1 MRLLSILLCFLAAL
15 LVACGGGGGDKTPTP
30 PASETTSPEAL
41 QTAEAAI
48 PDPFASLN
56 SYNYDLKLLA
66 DGQLNVEIKGSVQAP
81 DRIAMDV
88 FESDSGQPIESVI
101 IIGNQAW
108 DKSSSTENQWVAIDI
123 GAAEGDVSGVQPK
136 DFWSVLP
143 VDQLTS
149 QANDLGEENVNG
161 VASHHLQSTNLSSD
175 TKSILATVFGLEVDS
190 GTIDIWRADD
200 GGWPVKA
207 QLSVKFPNGEAIS
220 TAEID
225 WLISNVNSVAVQPP
239 Q

>member
-1 MRLLSILLCFLAAL
+1 MRLLPILPGLLAAL

-30 PASETTSPEAL
+30 PAIETTSPQAL

-56 SYNYDLKLLA
+56 SYNYDVKVLA
-66 DGQLNVEIKGSVQAP
+66 DGQLHSEIK
-81 DRIAMDV
+81 
-88 FESDSGQPIESVI
+88 GQPIESVI

-108 DKSSSTENQWVAIDI
+108 EKNSSTENQWIAIDI

-136 DFWSVLP
+136 DFWNLLP

-175 TKSILATVFGLEVDS
+175 TKSLLATFFGLEVDS
-190 GTIDIWRADD
+190 GTTDVWRADA
-200 GGWPVKA
+200 GAWPVKA
-207 QLSVKFPNGEAIS
+207 QVSVKFANGEAVS
-220 TAEID
+220 TAETD
-225 WLISNVNSVAVQPP
+225 WQISNVNSVAVQPP

>member
-1 MRLLSILLCFLAAL
+1 MRLLPILPGLLAAL

-30 PASETTSPEAL
+30 PAIETTSPQAL

-56 SYNYDLKLLA
+56 SYNYDVKVLA
-66 DGQLNVEIKGSVQAP
+66 DGQLHSEIKGSIQAP
-81 DRIAMDV
+81 DRITMDA
-88 FESDSGQPIESVI
+88 FLSDAGQPIESVI

-108 DKSSSTENQWVAIDI
+108 EKNSSTENQWIAIDI

-136 DFWSVLP
+136 DFWNLLP

-175 TKSILATVFGLEVDS
+175 TKSLLATFFGLEVDS
-190 GTIDIWRADD
+190 GTTDVWRADA
-200 GGWPVKA
+200 GAWPVKA
-207 QLSVKFPNGEAIS
+207 QVSVKFANGEAVS
-220 TAEID
+220 TAETD
-225 WLISNVNSVAVQPP
+225 WQISNVNSVAVQPP

>member
-1 MRLLSILLCFLAAL
+1 MRLLPILPCLLAAL

-30 PASETTSPEAL
+30 PAIETTSPQAL
-41 QTAEAAI
+41 QTAEAGI
-48 PDPFASLN
+48 PDPFASLS
-56 SYNYDLKLLA
+56 SYNYDVKLLA
-66 DGQLNVEIKGSVQAP
+66 DGQLYVEIKGSIQAP
-81 DRIAMDV
+81 DRIAVDA
-88 FESDSGQPIESVI
+88 FTSDSSQPIESVI

-108 DKSSSTENQWVAIDI
+108 EKNSSTENQWVATDI
-123 GAAEGDVSGVQPK
+123 STAEGDVSGLQPK
-136 DFWSVLP
+136 DFWNLLP

-175 TKSILATVFGLEVDS
+175 TKGILATFFGLEVDS

-207 QLSVKFPNGEAIS
+207 QVSVKFPNGEAIS

-225 WLISNVNSVAVQPP
+225 WQISNVNSVAVQPP